1 MVRENRVTIADIA
14 RKANVS
20 KSTVSRV
27 LNDAPAV
34 NNQKRAAILAAIDEL
49 NYQPDLFARGLV
61 SGQSQTIGVLTQ
73 NFGSPVYD
81 AILRAILQGLD
92 SAGYSSIFT
101 DGRWQTDL
109 ENKRIQMLL
118 NRRVDGLILLGGV
131 SPRDEL
137 LALAQQTPLIIVARE
152 LAELR
157 AQCVYIDNYAAAY
170 QATQYLIKA
179 GHQRIAH
186 ITGALSQKDAVERRD
201 GYWQA
206 MLDAGLAVEPTLI
219 VEGNFRRQAGVVAVE
234 MLLAR
239 QQTFSAIFAAN
250 DQMAFGARLALYRR
264 GIRVPDD
271 VSLIGFDDQ
280 PDAAYMIPPLTTM
293 KQPTSE
299 MGEAAAQA
307 ILQLL
312 KGNTPVI
319 PRFTAPMVLRESVAN
334 PR

>member
-1 MVRENRVTIADIA
+1 MARETRVTIADIA

-34 NNQKRAAILAAIDEL
+34 NDQKRAAILAAIDEL

-73 NFGSPVYD
+73 NFGSPIYD
-81 AILRAILQGLD
+81 AILRAILQDLD

-101 DGRWQTDL
+101 DGRWQADL
-109 ENKRIQMLL
+109 EHKRIQMLL

-131 SPRDEL
+131 SPRAEL
-137 LALAQQTPLIIVARE
+137 QALAKQIPLIIVARN

-157 AQCVYIDNYAAAY
+157 AQCVYIDNYQAAY
-170 QATQYLIKA
+170 QATQHLIKA

-186 ITGALSQKDAVERRD
+186 ITGALSQQDAVERRD

-271 VSLIGFDDQ
+271 VSLFGFDDQ

-293 KQPTSE
+293 KQPTAE

-307 ILQLL
+307 ILELL
-312 KGNTPVI
+312 KGNTPAI
-319 PRFTAPMVLRESVAN
+319 PRFTAQMVLRESIAN